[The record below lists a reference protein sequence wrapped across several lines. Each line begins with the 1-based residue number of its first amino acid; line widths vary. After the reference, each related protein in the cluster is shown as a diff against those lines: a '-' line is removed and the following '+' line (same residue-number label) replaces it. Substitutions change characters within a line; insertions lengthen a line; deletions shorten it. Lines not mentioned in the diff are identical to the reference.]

1 MTLPIGGLAFL
12 DSNGQIPA
20 AALPPGQSGITA
32 LTGDVTAS
40 GTGSVQAT
48 ISQAIAASIAAA
60 SSNAS
65 TALAQ
70 IAALATVASTGSA
83 ASLTGTLAAARIA
96 DGSLPVAK
104 LTGLATVATSGL
116 ASDLSGTL
124 AVARLADASLTTA
137 KLAAAAKISPYIAGQ
152 GMIAETFPRQERS
165 VSLVLVG
172 GVVYY
177 TGVALYAGQV
187 ITNITVGVTVKS
199 TSATLAK
206 VGLYSKTG
214 TRLALSST
222 QHVTWNANPGLYTVP
237 FAAAATYTVPADDLY
252 YVAVISVGGTPPSL
266 LTATTSTGVLSITTA
281 VIGSGVPAYTAQTAQ
296 SDLPSPGSITAGVT
310 TAIACW
316 AGLS

>member
-20 AALPPGQSGITA
+20 AAIPAGAAGPQGPQGDPGP
-32 LTGDVTAS
+32 TGATGATGPTGATGATGPAGANGS
-40 GTGSVQAT
+40 PGATGATGATGPTGS
-48 ISQAIAASIAAA
+48 
-60 SSNAS
+60 
-65 TALAQ
+65 
-70 IAALATVASTGSA
+70 TGP
-83 ASLTGTLAAARIA
+83 TG
-96 DGSLPVAK
+96 P
-104 LTGLATVATSGL
+104 TGPAGPTGP
-116 ASDLSGTL
+116 DPY
-124 AVARLADASLTTA
+124 TT
-137 KLAAAAKISPYIAGQ
+137 GQ
-152 GMIAETFPRQERS
+152 GLKGETFRRQERA
-165 VSLVLVG
+165 VSLAITG

-222 QHVTWNANPGLYTVP
+222 QHVAWNANPGLYTVP

-252 YVAVISVGGTPPSL
+252 YVAVISVGGTPPSM
-266 LTATTSTGVLSITTA
+266 LTATTSTGVLSITTN

-296 SDLPSPGSITAGVT
+296 ADLPSPGTIAAGVT

>member
-1 MTLPIGGLAFL
+1 MTLPLAGLAFL
-12 DSNGQIPA
+12 DSSGKIPA
-20 AALPPGQSGITA
+20 AAIPAGAAGPQGPQGDPGPTGATGPTGPTGPTGATGAAGAQGQQGIQGIQGPA
-32 LTGDVTAS
+32 GA
-40 GTGSVQAT
+40 TGSTGPA
-48 ISQAIAASIAAA
+48 
-60 SSNAS
+60 
-65 TALAQ
+65 
-70 IAALATVASTGSA
+70 GSA
-83 ASLTGTLAAARIA
+83 ASATTDASALVTGTLPAARIGA
-96 DGSLPVAK
+96 
-104 LTGLATVATSGL
+104 
-116 ASDLSGTL
+116 ASI
-124 AVARLADASLTTA
+124 TTA
-137 KLAAAAKISPYIAGQ
+137 NLAAAAKISPYIAGQ
-152 GMIAETFPRQERS
+152 GMIAETFPRQERA

-187 ITNITVGVTVKS
+187 ITNITVGITVKS
-199 TSATLAK
+199 VSATLAK

-222 QHVTWNANPGLYTVP
+222 QHVAWNANPGLYTVP
-237 FAAAATYTVPADDLY
+237 FAAAATYTVPTDDLY

-266 LTATTSTGVLSITTA
+266 LTATTSTGVLSITTN

>member
-1 MTLPIGGLAFL
+1 MTLPLGGLAFL
-12 DSNGQIPA
+12 DTDGKIPA
-20 AALPPGQSGITA
+20 AAIPAGAAGPQGPQGDPGP
-32 LTGDVTAS
+32 TGATGPQGPTGA
-40 GTGSVQAT
+40 TGSAGAAGAQGQQGIQGIQGPTGAT
-48 ISQAIAASIAAA
+48 GSTGATGPTGNTGPAGSAAAATTDASALVTGTLPAARIGAASI
-60 SSNAS
+60 
-65 TALAQ
+65 
-70 IAALATVASTGSA
+70 
-83 ASLTGTLAAARIA
+83 
-96 DGSLPVAK
+96 
-104 LTGLATVATSGL
+104 
-116 ASDLSGTL
+116 
-124 AVARLADASLTTA
+124 TTA
-137 KLAAAAKISPYIAGQ
+137 NLAAAAKISPYIAGQ
-152 GMIAETFPRQERS
+152 GMIAETFPRQERA
-165 VSLVLVG
+165 VSLVLVA

-199 TSATLAK
+199 VSATLAK

-222 QHVTWNANPGLYTVP
+222 QHVAWNANPGLYTVP
-237 FAAAATYTVPADDLY
+237 FAAAATYTVPTDDLY

-266 LTATTSTGVLSITTA
+266 LTATTSTGVLSITTN